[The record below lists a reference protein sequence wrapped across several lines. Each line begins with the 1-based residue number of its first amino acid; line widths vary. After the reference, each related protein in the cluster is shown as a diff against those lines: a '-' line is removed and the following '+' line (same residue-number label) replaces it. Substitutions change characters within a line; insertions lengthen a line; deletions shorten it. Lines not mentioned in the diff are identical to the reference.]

1 MSITNRFVTS
11 YSELYIKSGTIADTF
26 SLSAGAA
33 PSETNIRDFF
43 VSSAAGTAKQC
54 TVTFGATLSGDAA
67 GDIVLDLEGNNAD
80 LVTVTLGS
88 GVNTATAVGALAV
101 TALEASP
108 LVASAS
114 NSAGVVTVVMNFSAG
129 DVAIKESSNGTGSTV
144 TIVNTTVAFVGAG
157 AGLAGAAVPNVM
169 EIGTLSN
176 EATVIDVPTFGEAFK
191 GKLRGQLDGGQL
203 DAAIYWAPRDSK
215 HLALREYAE
224 DGTAVTVGIRWKPS
238 ATAADA
244 DTELVIFDSFVSS
257 FGIDTS
263 FDDVAKASTTL
274 VVNGAEHFAAGA

>member
-11 YSELYIKSGTIADTF
+11 FSELYIKEGTIEELF

-33 PSETNIRDFF
+33 PSATNVRDFF
-43 VSSAAGTAKQC
+43 VGSGSGTAKQV
-54 TVTFGATLSGDAA
+54 TVTFGATSSSETG
-67 GDIVLDLEGNNAD
+67 GDIVLDLKGNNDD
-80 LVTVTLGS
+80 LVVVTVSS
-88 GVNTATAVGALAV
+88 GTNTATAVGALAA
-101 TALEASP
+101 TALAASP
-108 LVASAS
+108 LVASAVNAS
-114 NSAGVVTVVMNFSAG
+114 GVVTVTFNLTAG
-129 DVAIKESSNGTGSTV
+129 DAKVTESSNATESTV
-144 TIVNTTVAFVGAG
+144 TIDNAAVAFVGAG
-157 AGLAGAAVPNVM
+157 NGLAGAPVPNVM

-176 EATVIDVPTFGEAFK
+176 EATVIDVPTFGEKFR

-203 DAAIYWAPRDSK
+203 DASIYWAPRSSK
-215 HLALREYAE
+215 HLEIRELAE
-224 DGTAVTVGIRWKPS
+224 NGNAVTVGIRWKPS
-238 ATAADA
+238 ADAADA